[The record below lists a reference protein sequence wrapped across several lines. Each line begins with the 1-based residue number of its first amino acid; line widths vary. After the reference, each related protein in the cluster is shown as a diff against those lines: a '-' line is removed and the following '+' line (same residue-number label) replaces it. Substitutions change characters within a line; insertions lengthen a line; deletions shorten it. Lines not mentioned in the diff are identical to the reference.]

1 MISHR
6 HLCCSGGSTDNLRE
20 PWRDTLCE
28 FSYQCSLVGMHIRV
42 FFILTAHRFTME
54 YVQERVTTLHALR
67 NRTPEAPTDRTAVV
81 VPMTEREYG
90 ALATEQ
96 ILSELEV
103 VDPAR
108 VVVPLR
114 APRDRV
120 GTFCDWL
127 AGYDLT
133 IEVVWCDGPQLATL
147 LRVNGLDGQRGKG
160 RDVWL
165 ALGRALEEEYVVFH
179 DADTASYSRRYVPK
193 LLFPL
198 AHGNS
203 FSKGYY
209 ARVENGRLYGRLFRL
224 FYAPFVRAIQDVYD
238 TPVVDYLGAFRYA
251 LAGEFAATSELA
263 STFRFQRNWGLEVGT
278 LGEAHRVV
286 GFAGSAQV
294 DLGQYEHDHR
304 AVSGPT
310 GLSEMSESVAT
321 AILQVLVDHG
331 IDPRPDALI
340 DRYTEVAESLIDS
353 YRLDALYNGLD
364 IDTEDEREQ
373 VSTYA
378 GAIEPLGGDNR
389 LPAWSHAPI
398 TSDEVAQAAQA
409 DLRALD
415 SDRTAEKSGEIVP
428 DHQHSPNSSDVD
440 PD

>member
-1 MISHR
+1 
-6 HLCCSGGSTDNLRE
+6 
-20 PWRDTLCE
+20 
-28 FSYQCSLVGMHIRV
+28 
-42 FFILTAHRFTME
+42 ME

-67 NRTPEAPTDRTAVV
+67 DRVPEAPTDRAAVV

-96 ILSELEV
+96 ILSELEM

-120 GTFCDWL
+120 VAFCEWL
-127 AGYDLT
+127 AEYNLT
-133 IEVVWCDGPQLATL
+133 LEVVWCDGPQLAKL
-147 LRVNGLDGQRGKG
+147 LRVHGLDGQRGKG

-165 ALGRALEEEYVVFH
+165 ALGRALEEEYVVVH
-179 DADTASYSRRYVPK
+179 DADTASYSRRYVPR

-224 FYAPFVRAIQDVYD
+224 LYAPLVRALQDVYD
-238 TPVVDYLGAFRYA
+238 TPVIDYLGAFRYA

-263 STFRFQRNWGLEVGT
+263 STFRLQRHWGLEVGT
-278 LGEAHRVV
+278 LGEVHREV

-304 AVSGPT
+304 SVSGPT
-310 GLSEMSESVAT
+310 GLSDMSESVAD
-321 AILQVLVDHG
+321 AIFRVLADHG
-331 IDPRPDALI
+331 IDPRPDALR
-340 DRYTEVAESLIDS
+340 DRYTETADSLIDS

-364 IDTEDEREQ
+364 LDAEAERAQ

-378 GAIEPLGGDNR
+378 DAIGTLGGDTR
-389 LPAWSHAPI
+389 LPAWSRAPI
-398 TSDEVAQAAQA
+398 TSDQVAQAAQA
-409 DLRALD
+409 DLHALD
-415 SDRTAEKSGEIVP
+415 SDRTTDQSSETAPASRV
-428 DHQHSPNSSDVD
+428 SPKPSDID
-440 PD
+440 PGA